1 MKNERQLRL
10 LLVLAVAAIHVLL
23 LIFIVIKD
31 TSNKEEESESA
42 RLMKLLDFEEIPPP
56 PEEEEILPMV
66 ESIAEV
72 MIETETEPVQVVVAP
87 GTLTG
92 PIQAAPPAWDDYV
105 SQGKVSEVPK
115 FDEREIASSIVYP
128 PIALR
133 SGIEGRVILELFVD
147 RNGAV
152 QRIIVIKEDPEDR
165 GFADA
170 AVRAFTGKQG
180 APAKAN
186 GEPVSSR
193 FRYPV
198 VFKIK

>member
-1 MKNERQLRL
+1 M
-10 LLVLAVAAIHVLL
+10 LVLAVAAIHIFL

-31 TSNKEEESESA
+31 TTSKEEELESA

-56 PEEEEILPMV
+56 PPEEEILPMV

-92 PIQAAPPAWDDYV
+92 PIQAVPTWDDYV
-105 SQGKVSEVPK
+105 SQGKVSEVPR
-115 FDEREIASSIVYP
+115 FDEREIASSIVFP

-152 QRIIVIKEDPEDR
+152 QRIIVIREDPEGR
-165 GFADA
+165 GFAEA
-170 AVRAFTGKQG
+170 AIKAFTGKQG
-180 APAKAN
+180 TPAKAN